1 MISSRALAILFGSLS
16 AICTASFAQ
25 AVQSG
30 KTPGYVASPTC
41 ISCHRTAGED
51 WSSSHH
57 ARAWNEPTEGSV
69 RGNFDDAVFTHK
81 GVVSRFTKGAGG
93 FAIETVGPDG
103 LSRPFAVV
111 GTVGTAPLQQYLVE
125 TEPGRQ
131 QALDL
136 AWDTGRGGWYN
147 LYPDQTLPHSDGL
160 HWSGPYKNWNARCAE
175 CHATGYEKR
184 YSPQSRK
191 YASIQAEKSIG
202 CEACHGPG
210 AAHVAWARS
219 GKRLDKTAWDGV
231 NERGFTIH
239 FEREKAGVEIQ
250 QCAGC
255 HARREPLGDT
265 SPLPGTPFADAY
277 RLALLRDG
285 LYHPDG
291 QIRDEVYVYGSFL
304 QSKMYARGVRC
315 TDCHNAHSGALKA
328 KGNAVCTQC
337 HSPAGNPDF
346 PSLKKIRY
354 EDPKHH
360 FHESG
365 STGAQC
371 KSCHM
376 IERVYM
382 GIDGRRDHSFRVPRP
397 DLSAAIGTPN
407 ACTDCHKDKP
417 AAWAAA
423 EISQRFPDT
432 GSGPAH
438 YAMAFSAAR
447 QGQTDPAIADAL
459 IETAL
464 SSAQPGIVRAT
475 ALDLLRRYATPE
487 IAGQTAGLLRDPD
500 PLVRAAA
507 ILPQRAA
514 PANIRIERIGPLL
527 QDARRSVRI
536 AAAHGLL
543 DVLAARSSPMLA
555 SAAHRALGEYQRSLA
570 AKADF
575 PETQL
580 AIAGTA
586 LVFKNYRAAEAAFVE
601 AARLDPQRA
610 DAWAMIARLRA
621 ALGDVQGA
629 VQALGDGLAANPND
643 PNLAK
648 ILQDL
653 GPPKRRK

>member
-1 MISSRALAILFGSLS
+1 L
-16 AICTASFAQ
+16 
-25 AVQSG
+25 
-30 KTPGYVASPTC
+30 
-41 ISCHRTAGED
+41 
-51 WSSSHH
+51 SHH

-69 RGNFDDAVFTHK
+69 RGNFDDAVFEHK
-81 GVVSRFTKGAGG
+81 GVVSRFSKGAGG
-93 FAIETVGPDG
+93 FTVETVGPDG

-136 AWDTGRGGWYN
+136 AWDAGRGRWYN
-147 LYPDQTLPHSDGL
+147 LYPDQVLPHSDGL

-175 CHATGYEKR
+175 CHATGYEKN
-184 YSPQSRK
+184 YSPQTRK
-191 YASIQAEKSIG
+191 YASTQTEKSIG

-210 AAHVAWARS
+210 AAHVAWARG
-219 GKRLDKTAWDGV
+219 GKRLDKTAWEGV
-231 NERGFTIH
+231 NGRGFTIS
-239 FEREKAGVEIQ
+239 FEGKTAAVEIQ

-255 HARREPLGDT
+255 HGRREPFYAA
-265 SPLPGTPFADAY
+265 SPLPGTPFNDAY
-277 RLALLRDG
+277 RLALLRGG

-304 QSKMYARGVRC
+304 QSKMYSRGVRC

-328 KGNAVCTQC
+328 KGNAVCSQC

-360 FHESG
+360 FHEPG

-407 ACTDCHKDKP
+407 ACTDCHKDRP

-423 EISQRFPDT
+423 EISKRFPGA

-438 YAMAFSAAR
+438 FAIAFSAAR
-447 QGQTDPAIADAL
+447 QGKADPGIAGAL
-459 IETAL
+459 LETAL
-464 SSAQPGIVRAT
+464 SAEQPGIVRAT

-487 IAGQTAGLLRDPD
+487 IAGQTAGLLQDPD

-507 ILPQRAA
+507 IPPQRAA
-514 PANIRIERIGPLL
+514 PRDIRIKRIGPLL
-527 QDARRSVRI
+527 QDARRLVRI
-536 AAAHGLL
+536 EAARGLL
-543 DVLAARSSPMLA
+543 DILAAGPSPTLA

-586 LVFKNYRAAEAAFVE
+586 LVFKNYRAAEAAFME
-601 AARLDPQRA
+601 AARFDPQRA

-621 ALGDVQGA
+621 ALGNVKGA
-629 VQALGDGLAANPND
+629 VQALGEGLAANPND

-648 ILQDL
+648 ILRDL
-653 GPPKRRK
+653 GSPKRRK